1 MATTATST
9 DTLNSLLR
17 GELAATETYQQ
28 AMAKCGN
35 EPGAAELRRIHDEHR
50 EMANTLRQHIH
61 KVGGKPDQGSGAWG
75 AFAKAV
81 EGTAKALGTDAA
93 LKALKEGEEHGL
105 KEYEAALKNGL
116 PTECTALIESKLL
129 PQAHEHIPTLDRLM
143 AGLVKRVSAHEAHQR
158 LQSGQAMLVCSY
170 DSEEKFEQN
179 RLEGAI
185 SLQDFK
191 SQANSI

>member
-61 KVGGKPDQGSGAWG
+61 HHGGKPDQGSGAWG

-81 EGTAKALGTDAA
+81 EGTAKLFGNTAA

-105 KEYEAALKNGL
+105 KDYEAALNDADL
-116 PTECTALIESKLL
+116 PADCRTLIQSDLL
-129 PQAHEHIPTLDRLM
+129 PRVRGHIPVLDRLM
-143 AGLVKRVSAHEAHQR
+143 
-158 LQSGQAMLVCSY
+158 
-170 DSEEKFEQN
+170 
-179 RLEGAI
+179 GA
-185 SLQDFK
+185 Q
-191 SQANSI
+191 